1 MLPDVVSGYPAA
13 ASEVSVHPVF
23 AFQVAGISVMASE
36 QPGHPASA
44 AEVAGCLVRRSEVIK
59 YYTVPPAVLPVHS
72 W

>member
-1 MLPDVVSGYPAA
+1 
-13 ASEVSVHPVF
+13 
-23 AFQVAGISVMASE
+23 MASE